1 MIYKIISYILEMI
14 SSKGESHLK
23 RSALPKESVHKSV
36 RILYLLPKV
45 LILDFAER
53 KNAFLDF
60 E

>member
-1 MIYKIISYILEMI
+1 MI